1 MNNQEQSRPA
11 AGQPGAAGDNAAPSG
26 KMKRFS
32 GFFLLSFGYVGL
44 RFLLSPVRSRLLTE
58 QLPKPVYGALTLA
71 TTTVTFVATLLAL
84 GGYEFLVRRLP
95 GLPAARQ
102 KGWLSLLLRRLA
114 LPGWLLGG
122 AVAAGLWATGWFPEW
137 SGGDVA
143 CLWVDLGLTLWLLY
157 RVFFALGCNRMGTL
171 RAIQLFQNDL
181 WFLAVVACGAWA
193 AASFAHSLWIWT
205 GWLAVLAAAVLAFD
219 RHPGPAEAPAG
230 EGIRDVLAFGLPLMP
245 MMLGENLFRIADRY
259 LLLAFRDMSVVA
271 EYTLAM
277 NVAMMAFVT
286 GASLLDLTIPHLY
299 AAANRRG
306 GGTAGNAGCREPDGE
321 MRQLFSLMLR
331 HVTGLGAILGLGLAF
346 FRRDVFAIIA
356 GPEFRD
362 AAALMP
368 SAAGV
373 PLAFLLATVASRA
386 LLAQNRSRLVG
397 GATLGAA
404 LLNLA
409 VDTAVVPRWG
419 APGAALAT
427 LGSLVVLSA
436 FLMAVL
442 RAPRW
447 IDRAA
452 LRPVR
457 LAAGIAGC
465 AAGDWL
471 IVTLLPEA
479 SAWVRIPLAAVP
491 AVLACLGG
499 RIFTPGDMALLK
511 TPRHGD

>member
-1 MNNQEQSRPA
+1 MDNQDQSQERTKGGGGARRLPA
-11 AGQPGAAGDNAAPSG
+11 
-26 KMKRFS
+26 
-32 GFFLLSFGYVGL
+32 FFLLSFGYVGL

-95 GLPAARQ
+95 GLGPARQ
-102 KGWLSLLLRRLA
+102 KGWLSLMLRRLA

-122 AVAAGLWATGWFPEW
+122 AVAAGLWATGFFPEW
-137 SGGDVA
+137 HGADLA

-193 AASFAHSLWIWT
+193 AASFTHALWIWT

-219 RHPGPAEAPAG
+219 RHPGPSEAPVG
-230 EGIRDVLAFGLPLMP
+230 EGVRDVLAFGLPLMP

-299 AAANRRG
+299 AAANRRAEG
-306 GGTAGNAGCREPDGE
+306 GAAGRREPDGE
-321 MRQLFSLMLR
+321 MRRLFSLMLR
-331 HVTGLGAILGLGLAF
+331 HVTGLGAVLGLGLAF
-346 FRRDVFAIIA
+346 FRKDVFAIIA

-368 SAAGV
+368 WAAGV

-409 VDTAVVPRWG
+409 VDMAVVPRWG
-419 APGAALAT
+419 APGAAVAT
-427 LGSLVVLSA
+427 LGSLVALAGVL
-436 FLMAVL
+436 FGVL
-442 RAPRW
+442 GGMRW
-447 IDRAA
+447 IDREV
-452 LRPVR
+452 LKPVR
-457 LAAGIAGC
+457 VALGIAGC
-465 AAGDWL
+465 AAAFWG
-471 IVTLLPEA
+471 ITVLLPEA
-479 SAWVRIPLAAVP
+479 SPWVRLPVAAVP
-491 AVLACLGG
+491 ALAACWGG
-499 RIFTPGDMALLK
+499 RIFTVGDMALLK
-511 TPRHGD
+511 RRG